1 MAEILPEDGTAGT
14 LIGRVQRKD
23 GPSVV
28 AVRADGV
35 FDITAAA
42 PTVADLCNAADPR
55 GAGPQQGRAHRLAR
69 GRDPALLAP
78 IDLQAIKAAGVT
90 FAVSLLERL
99 IEEHAKGD
107 LSRAE
112 QVRKELNSIIGV
124 DVTTIKPG
132 SPEAEALKKTLM
144 ARGAWSP
151 YLEVGIGPYAEIFTK
166 APPMAAVGYG
176 AEIGIRSDSDWNNPE
191 PEVTLVVSAKGTIVG
206 ATLGNDVNLR
216 DMEGRSALLLGI
228 AKDNNASCAIGPF
241 VRLFDATFTLDDVRK
256 AKVELEVT
264 GPDQFR
270 LRGSSDLSKISRDP
284 TDLVQPRHGR
294 HAPVSRRHGADDR
307 HAVRADRAAQARRPW
322 LHPHGGRPGVD
333 PLAQARHAHQP
344 RQPLRQDRAVD
355 VRRVGADAQSGGA
368 GAAEVSDLTR
378 LPASVLREQIAAR
391 KVSPVE
397 LTDAVLARAETLQP
411 VLNCFITIAAD
422 QARAAAQAGRG
433 RRHAG
438 QAARPAAR
446 HSLRRQGPG
455 EHRRRAHDLRL
466 AACTRT
472 TCPRKTPSP
481 PRA

>member
-14 LIGRVQRKD
+14 LIGRAQTAA

-28 AVRADGV
+28 AVRKDGV

-42 PTVADLCNAADPR
+42 PTVADLCNAADPVVL
-55 GAGPQQGRAHRLAR
+55 AGSTGERL
-69 GRDPALLAP
+69 GTLDELVPSLLAP

-107 LSRAE
+107 LGRSE
-112 QVRKELNSIIGV
+112 QVRKELNSIIGA

-132 SPEAEALKKTLM
+132 SPEAEALKKTLT

-176 AEIGIRSDSDWNNPE
+176 AEIGIRPDSDWNNPE
-191 PEVTLVVSAKGTIVG
+191 PEVTLIVNAKGKIVG

-228 AKDNNASCAIGPF
+228 AKDNNASCSIGPF
-241 VRLFDATFTLDDVRK
+241 VRLFDQTFTLDDVRQ

-284 TDLVQPRHGR
+284 TDLVTHAMGKLHQYPDGMALMTGTLFAPTEPRK
-294 HAPVSRRHGADDR
+294 P
-307 HAVRADRAAQARRPW
+307 
-322 LHPHGGRPGVD
+322 
-333 PLAQARHAHQP
+333 
-344 RQPLRQDRAVD
+344 
-355 VRRVGADAQSGGA
+355 GGA
-368 GAAEVSDLTR
+368 GFTHMVGDLVSIRSPKLGTLTNR
-378 LPASVLREQIAAR
+378 VNHCDKIAPWTFGASALMRNLAAR
-391 KVSPVE
+391 GLLK
-397 LTDAVLARAETLQP
+397 
-411 VLNCFITIAAD
+411 
-422 QARAAAQAGRG
+422 
-433 RRHAG
+433 
-438 QAARPAAR
+438 
-446 HSLRRQGPG
+446 
-455 EHRRRAHDLRL
+455 
-466 AACTRT
+466 
-472 TCPRKTPSP
+472 
-481 PRA
+481 

>member
-1 MAEILPEDGTAGT
+1 MAEILPEDGYAGT
-14 LIGRVQRKD
+14 LIGRVETAA

-28 AVRADGV
+28 AVRQDGV

-42 PTVADLCNAADPR
+42 LTIADLCNAADPVT
-55 GAGPQQGRAHRLAR
+55 LAR
-69 GRDPALLAP
+69 SPGERIGSLDEITHALLTP

-107 LSRAE
+107 PGRAE
-112 QVRKELNSIIGV
+112 QVRKELNSIIGA

-166 APPMAAVGYG
+166 APPMSAVGYG
-176 AEIGIRSDSDWNNPE
+176 AEIGIRPDSDWNNPE
-191 PEVTLVVSAKGTIVG
+191 PEVTLVVSAKGRIVG

-228 AKDNNASCAIGPF
+228 AKDNNASCSIGPF

-284 TDLVQPRHGR
+284 TDLVAHAMGKLHQYPDGMVLMTGTLFAPTEPRR
-294 HAPVSRRHGADDR
+294 
-307 HAVRADRAAQARRPW
+307 
-322 LHPHGGRPGVD
+322 
-333 PLAQARHAHQP
+333 
-344 RQPLRQDRAVD
+344 
-355 VRRVGADAQSGGA
+355 SGGA
-368 GAAEVSDLTR
+368 GFTHMVGDLVSIRSPKLGTLTNR
-378 LPASVLREQIAAR
+378 VNHCDKIAPWTFGTSALMRNLAAR
-391 KVSPVE
+391 GLLK
-397 LTDAVLARAETLQP
+397 
-411 VLNCFITIAAD
+411 
-422 QARAAAQAGRG
+422 
-433 RRHAG
+433 
-438 QAARPAAR
+438 
-446 HSLRRQGPG
+446 
-455 EHRRRAHDLRL
+455 
-466 AACTRT
+466 
-472 TCPRKTPSP
+472 
-481 PRA
+481 